1 MRALLCMAA
10 LWLGSTS
17 AFAEDAPQAALDLI
31 AGARAQG
38 VFEAAPSEPGAIIVR
53 HPRSGL
59 VCRLGAGAAN
69 RLVVFP
75 QAARGEDVA
84 CETTIDGVTI
94 VLFAT
99 RFSFA
104 TSLDE
109 QIAGVESAIR
119 QRYPEAQRYEATR
132 EISSDT
138 LPAHRTAAF
147 LVTRDGVRCFTS
159 AHVAQI
165 GQWVIK
171 LRYTARAEG
180 EGAAGQAEQA
190 AIATFRAALTQIVD
204 YRAPAP

>member
-1 MRALLCMAA
+1 MRALVCTAA
-10 LWLGSTS
+10 LCLTAAP
-17 AFAEDAPQAALDLI
+17 AFADAPQAALDLI
-31 AGARAQG
+31 AGASAQG

-59 VCRLGAGAAN
+59 TCRLGSGASN
-69 RLVVFP
+69 RLLVFP

-84 CETTIDGVTI
+84 CETTMDGVTI

-109 QIAGVESAIR
+109 QIRGVETAIR
-119 QRYPEAQRYEATR
+119 QRYPDAQAYAATR

-147 LVTRDGVRCFTS
+147 FVSRNGARCFTS
-159 AHVAQI
+159 ASVAQV
-165 GQWVIK
+165 GDWVIK
-171 LRYTARAEG
+171 LRYTAP
-180 EGAAGQAEQA
+180 AANEEAAEQA
-190 AIATFRAALTQIVD
+190 EAIAGRTFVAALADIVD
-204 YRAPAP
+204 ARTPQP